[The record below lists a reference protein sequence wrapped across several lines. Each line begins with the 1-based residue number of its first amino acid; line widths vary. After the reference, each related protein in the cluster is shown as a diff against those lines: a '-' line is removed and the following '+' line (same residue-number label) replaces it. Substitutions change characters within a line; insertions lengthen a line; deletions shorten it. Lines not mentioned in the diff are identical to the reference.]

1 MGVANFHK
9 IVWPM
14 AVAQTIVWAGL
25 YYAFPALLVQ
35 WEADPG
41 WTKAELTGAFTI
53 CVLLSAAL
61 APFSGR
67 LIDRGLGPAMFAG
80 SAAIGAVLLALLSQV
95 TQLWQFYLVWA
106 LIGVTLAGCLYEPCF
121 SILTRTMGVHAR
133 RAITAVSLVAG
144 LAGTVSFP
152 AAWYLSSA
160 FGWRTTVLVFAAV
173 IVCLAVPLMWW
184 SAQLAERTGGQEAP
198 PSSLRAA
205 TAARVMR
212 QPVFWALA
220 VGFAMLALN
229 HGMMLT
235 HTLPLLGERGM
246 AAGTAVLAVSI
257 IGPMQVIGRL
267 LMMSVERRV
276 SSFAIALACQASLAI
291 AAICLAGAAAMPL
304 LLIPFVML
312 QGAGNGVTSI
322 IRPVLTGELM
332 GRADFGVIS
341 GLMATFYIAGFAL
354 GPSVGSALWSAGG
367 YELML
372 LAAVMMAT
380 LGAMMLLAARYLAAR
395 PAHG

>member
-1 MGVANFHK
+1 MPVANFHK

-14 AVAQTIVWAGL
+14 AVAETIVWAGL

-35 WEADPG
+35 WEADFG
-41 WTKAELTGAFTI
+41 WSKAELTGAFTI
-53 CVLLSAAL
+53 CVLISAAL

-80 SAAIGAVLLALLSQV
+80 SAATAAILLALLSQV

-106 LIGVTLAGCLYEPCF
+106 LIGMTLAGCLYEPCF
-121 SILTRTMGVHAR
+121 SILTRTMGVRAR
-133 RAITAVSLVAG
+133 RAISAVSLVAG
-144 LAGTVSFP
+144 LAGTVSYP
-152 AAWYLSSA
+152 AAWYLSSQ
-160 FGWRTTVLVFAAV
+160 FGWRTTTLIFAAV
-173 IVCLAVPLMWW
+173 IVCVAVPMMWW
-184 SAQLAERTGGQEAP
+184 TAHLAERTGGHEAP
-198 PSSLRAA
+198 QSSLKAA
-205 TAARVMR
+205 TAARVIG
-212 QPVFWALA
+212 QPIFWALA
-220 VGFAMLALN
+220 LGFAMLALN

-235 HTLPLLGERGM
+235 HTLPLLAERGM
-246 AAGTAVLAVSI
+246 AAGTAVLAISM

-267 LMMSVERRV
+267 VMISVERHV
-276 SSFAIALACQASLAI
+276 SSLAIALACQASLAM

-322 IRPVLTGELM
+322 IRPILTAELM

-341 GLMATFYIAGFAL
+341 GLMATVYIAGFAL

-367 YELML
+367 YTLML
-372 LAAVMMAT
+372 AAAVIMAA
-380 LGAMMLLAARYLAAR
+380 LGAVMLLGARLLASR
-395 PAHG
+395 HAHG

>member
-1 MGVANFHK
+1 M
-9 IVWPM
+9 
-14 AVAQTIVWAGL
+14 
-25 YYAFPALLVQ
+25 
-35 WEADPG
+35 
-41 WTKAELTGAFTI
+41 
-53 CVLLSAAL
+53 
-61 APFSGR
+61 
-67 LIDRGLGPAMFAG
+67 
-80 SAAIGAVLLALLSQV
+80 LLALLSQV

>member
-1 MGVANFHK
+1 
-9 IVWPM
+9 
-14 AVAQTIVWAGL
+14 
-25 YYAFPALLVQ
+25 
-35 WEADPG
+35 
-41 WTKAELTGAFTI
+41 
-53 CVLLSAAL
+53 
-61 APFSGR
+61 
-67 LIDRGLGPAMFAG
+67 
-80 SAAIGAVLLALLSQV
+80 
-95 TQLWQFYLVWA
+95 
-106 LIGVTLAGCLYEPCF
+106 
-121 SILTRTMGVHAR
+121 
-133 RAITAVSLVAG
+133 
-144 LAGTVSFP
+144 
-152 AAWYLSSA
+152 
-160 FGWRTTVLVFAAV
+160 
-173 IVCLAVPLMWW
+173 
-184 SAQLAERTGGQEAP
+184 
-198 PSSLRAA
+198 
-205 TAARVMR
+205 
-212 QPVFWALA
+212 
-220 VGFAMLALN
+220 MLALN

-235 HTLPLLGERGM
+235 HTLPLLAERGM
-246 AAGTAVLAVSI
+246 TAGTAVLAISM

-372 LAAVMMAT
+372 LAAV
-380 LGAMMLLAARYLAAR
+380 
-395 PAHG
+395 